1 MLIAILCID
10 YYVCFTHRNMGG
22 VDVSDALIGYYTV
35 LRKTRKWYH
44 TFFYHFL
51 DIAVVNS
58 FIIHQHLAAL
68 QNKRAKKQR
77 EFREALVCELADW
90 MPPPAPPA
98 APAPSAAPGSHH
110 SAQHRPKHIAQ
121 SKRASR
127 RKCRAC
133 HKKTPVICSACNV
146 SLCFLPHRDCFNNW
160 HDTNIL

>member
-1 MLIAILCID
+1 
-10 YYVCFTHRNMGG
+10 MGG
-22 VDVSDALIGYYTV
+22 VDVSDALIGYYTA
-35 LRKTRKWYH
+35 LQKTRKWYH

-58 FIIHQHLAAL
+58 FIIHQQLAAL
-68 QNKRAKKQR
+68 QNKRAKNQR

-98 APAPSAAPGSHH
+98 APASHRSAC
-110 SAQHRPKHIAQ
+110 HRPKHIAQ

-133 HKKTPVICSACNV
+133 HKKTPVICSACDV
-146 SLCFLPHRDCFNNW
+146 ALCFLPHRDCFNNW
-160 HDTNIL
+160 HDEYTL